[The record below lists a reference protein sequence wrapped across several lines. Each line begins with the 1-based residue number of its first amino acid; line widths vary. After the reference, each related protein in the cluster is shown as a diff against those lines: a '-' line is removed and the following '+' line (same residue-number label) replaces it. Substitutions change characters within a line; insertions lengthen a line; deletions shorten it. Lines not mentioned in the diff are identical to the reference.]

1 MSGYKETY
9 WQFDYYYAVVTKEK
23 VMLKSQMFFGCCNL
37 VGCIV
42 DSNVNGNIH
51 ASFVHYADYE
61 QLVVPLRNCDMN
73 PLRIQSACRNS
84 DNLGILQLLSS

>member
-23 VMLKSQMFFGCCNL
+23 VMLKSQIFFGCCNL

-42 DSNVNGNIH
+42 DSNVNGTIMLVLFIRLIINSQ
-51 ASFVHYADYE
+51 SF
-61 QLVVPLRNCDMN
+61 R
-73 PLRIQSACRNS
+73 SA
-84 DNLGILQLLSS
+84 IAA